1 MFRISPR
8 ELLLEIIDGAH
19 RYQVNEESIVTFEL
33 GWYHD
38 NVVPY
43 MATYTGFFCKE
54 GEIMKELEDIKQLFL
69 EEIEKVTNLD
79 QLNQVRNLFLG
90 KNGHLTSVM
99 KLIKNLSNDEKKSFG
114 ENVNK
119 IKTSINDVIE
129 VKKVELE
136 EQAIADTLN
145 AMEKVDL
152 TTPSTEE
159 VGSLHPVTIIQ
170 QRLIDIF
177 RSMGF
182 AVEDGNEVETE
193 YNNFEAVNI
202 PKHHPARDMQ
212 DTFYLDN
219 GQVLKTH
226 TSASQNRIMK
236 KYGAP
241 LKVIFPGRCFRNEEL
256 DASHEN
262 TFFQMEGMM
271 IDKNVSISNLIYF
284 MKTMLSEVFGKEVNV
299 RLRPGFFPF
308 VEPGFELDC
317 SCPYC
322 GGKGCRVCKHSGW
335 IELCPCGMIHPNV
348 LTMGG
353 IDPEEYQGFAF
364 GLGLSRLVM
373 MTYGVDDIRHLN
385 GKDLK
390 VLQQTKVK

>member
-1 MFRISPR
+1 
-8 ELLLEIIDGAH
+8 
-19 RYQVNEESIVTFEL
+19 
-33 GWYHD
+33 
-38 NVVPY
+38 
-43 MATYTGFFCKE
+43 
-54 GEIMKELEDIKQLFL
+54 MKELDEIKKLFESELSNVKNAEDLN
-69 EEIEKVTNLD
+69 NLR
-79 QLNQVRNLFLG
+79 VAFLG
-90 KNGHLTSVM
+90 KNGHLTNAM
-99 KLIKNLSNDEKKSFG
+99 KLIKDMSVEDKKAFGVGINILKDEVS
-114 ENVNK
+114 
-119 IKTSINDVIE
+119 KTIDS
-129 VKKVELE
+129 KKVELDNLKIQE
-136 EQAIADTLN
+136 ELN
-145 AMEKVDL
+145 TMPRVDL
-152 TTPSTEE
+152 TTPADQAR
-159 VGSLHPVTIIQ
+159 GSLHPITIIQ
-170 QRLIDIF
+170 QRLVNIF
-177 RSMGF
+177 RGMGF
-182 AVEDGNEVETE
+182 TVEDGNEVETE

-202 PKHHPARDMQ
+202 PKFHPARDMQ
-212 DTFYLDN
+212 DTFFLDN

-226 TSASQNRIMK
+226 TSALQNKTMR

-241 LKVIFPGRCFRNEEL
+241 LKAIFPGRCFRNEEL

-284 MKTMLSEVFGKEVNV
+284 MKTMLSEVFEREVNV

-308 VEPGFELDC
+308 VEPGFELDS

-348 LTMGG
+348 LKMGG

-373 MTYGVDDIRHLN
+373 MTYGFTDIRYLN

-390 VLQQTKVK
+390 ILEQTKVK

>member
-1 MFRISPR
+1 
-8 ELLLEIIDGAH
+8 
-19 RYQVNEESIVTFEL
+19 
-33 GWYHD
+33 
-38 NVVPY
+38 
-43 MATYTGFFCKE
+43 
-54 GEIMKELEDIKQLFL
+54 MKELDNIRESYIKDMSQVKTLEDLN
-69 EEIEKVTNLD
+69 NLRV
-79 QLNQVRNLFLG
+79 NYLG
-90 KNGHLTSVM
+90 KSGHLTTIMKVLKDLSVE
-99 KLIKNLSNDEKKSFG
+99 EKKAFG
-114 ENVNK
+114 IAVNELK
-119 IKTSINDVIE
+119 GEVTKGIEDKTE
-129 VKKVELE
+129 ELKNAALLAE
-136 EQAIADTLN
+136 LN
-145 AMEKVDL
+145 SMPKVDL
-152 TTPSTEE
+152 TVPSAEKK
-159 VGSLHPVTIIQ
+159 GSLHPVTIIQ
-170 QRLIDIF
+170 ERLISIF
-177 RSMGF
+177 RGMGF

-202 PKHHPARDMQ
+202 PKFHPARDMQ

-219 GQVLKTH
+219 NQVLKTH

-271 IDKNVSISNLIYF
+271 VDKNVSISNLIYF

-322 GGKGCRVCKHSGW
+322 GGKGCRVCKQGGW

-348 LTMGG
+348 LKMGG

-373 MTYGVDDIRHLN
+373 MTYGFTDIRNLN

-390 VLQQTKVK
+390 VLEQTKIK

>member
-1 MFRISPR
+1 MI
-8 ELLLEIIDGAH
+8 
-19 RYQVNEESIVTFEL
+19 
-33 GWYHD
+33 
-38 NVVPY
+38 
-43 MATYTGFFCKE
+43 
-54 GEIMKELEDIKQLFL
+54 
-69 EEIEKVTNLD
+69 EIEKIIN
-79 QLNQVRNLFLG
+79 QLKEQLCAVHTLEALMECKNSYLG
-90 KNGHLTSVM
+90 KNGQITALM
-99 KLIKNLSNDEKKSFG
+99 KEIKNIAPEDRKSFG
-114 ENVNK
+114 ENINRVK
-119 IKTSINDVIE
+119 DSINTLVEEKRKQLEQEAI
-129 VKKVELE
+129 KKSL
-136 EQAIADTLN
+136 DSLPR
-145 AMEKVDL
+145 VDL
-152 TTPSTEE
+152 TTPMKQEC
-159 VGSLHPVTIIQ
+159 GSLHPVTIVQ
-170 QRLIDIF
+170 QKLINVF

-182 AVEDGNEVETE
+182 SVEDGNEIETE

-271 IDKNVSISNLIYF
+271 IDENVSISNLIYF
-284 MKTMLSEVFGKEVNV
+284 MKTMLTQVFEKEVEV

-322 GGKGCRVCKHSGW
+322 GGKGCRVCKQGGW

-353 IDPEEYQGFAF
+353 IDPEKYQGFAF

-373 MTYGVDDIRHLN
+373 MTYNVDDIRYLN

-390 VLQQTKVK
+390 ILEQTKVK

>member
-1 MFRISPR
+1 
-8 ELLLEIIDGAH
+8 
-19 RYQVNEESIVTFEL
+19 
-33 GWYHD
+33 
-38 NVVPY
+38 
-43 MATYTGFFCKE
+43 
-54 GEIMKELEDIKQLFL
+54 MKELDEIKKLF
-69 EEIEKVTNLD
+69 ESEISNVKNADDLNNLR
-79 QLNQVRNLFLG
+79 VMFLG
-90 KNGHLTSVM
+90 KNGHLTNAM
-99 KLIKNLSNDEKKSFG
+99 KLIKDMSIEDKKAFGVGINILKDEVSRSIDSKKEELDNL
-114 ENVNK
+114 K
-119 IKTSINDVIE
+119 IE
-129 VKKVELE
+129 EEL
-136 EQAIADTLN
+136 AT
-145 AMEKVDL
+145 MPKVDL
-152 TTPSTEE
+152 TTPADGSK
-159 VGSLHPVTIIQ
+159 GSLHPVTIIQ
-170 QRLIDIF
+170 QRLVNIF
-177 RSMGF
+177 RGMGCT
-182 AVEDGNEVETE
+182 VEDGNEVETE

-202 PKHHPARDMQ
+202 PKFHPARDMQ
-212 DTFYLDN
+212 DTFFLNN

-226 TSASQNRIMK
+226 TSALQNKTMR

-241 LKVIFPGRCFRNEEL
+241 LKAIFPGRCFRNEEL

-284 MKTMLSEVFGKEVNV
+284 MKTMLSEVFEREVNV

-348 LTMGG
+348 LRMGG

-373 MTYGVDDIRHLN
+373 MTYGFTDIRHLN

-390 VLQQTKVK
+390 ILEQTKVK

>member
-1 MFRISPR
+1 
-8 ELLLEIIDGAH
+8 
-19 RYQVNEESIVTFEL
+19 
-33 GWYHD
+33 
-38 NVVPY
+38 
-43 MATYTGFFCKE
+43 
-54 GEIMKELEDIKQLFL
+54 MKELDNIKESYISDMANVKIMDDLN
-69 EEIEKVTNLD
+69 NLRV
-79 QLNQVRNLFLG
+79 NYLG
-90 KNGHLTSVM
+90 KNGHLTTIM
-99 KLIKNLSNDEKKSFG
+99 KLIKDLSVEEKKSFG
-114 ENVNK
+114 VAVNDLK
-119 IKTSINDVIE
+119 GEVTRGIEAKTE
-129 VKKVELE
+129 ELKNAALLAE
-136 EQAIADTLN
+136 LN
-145 AMEKVDL
+145 SMPKVDL
-152 TTPSTEE
+152 TVSSAEKK
-159 VGSLHPVTIIQ
+159 GSLHPVTIIQ
-170 QRLIDIF
+170 QRLINIF
-177 RSMGF
+177 RGMGF

-202 PKHHPARDMQ
+202 PKFHPARDMQ

-219 GQVLKTH
+219 NQVLKTH

-271 IDKNVSISNLIYF
+271 VDKNVSISNLIYF
-284 MKTMLSEVFGKEVNV
+284 MKTMLSEVFGKEVDV

-322 GGKGCRVCKHSGW
+322 GGKGCRVCKQGGW

-348 LTMGG
+348 LEMGG
-353 IDPEEYQGFAF
+353 INPDEYQGFAF

-373 MTYGVDDIRHLN
+373 MTYGFTDIRNLN

-390 VLQQTKVK
+390 VLEQTKIK

>member
-1 MFRISPR
+1 
-8 ELLLEIIDGAH
+8 
-19 RYQVNEESIVTFEL
+19 
-33 GWYHD
+33 
-38 NVVPY
+38 
-43 MATYTGFFCKE
+43 
-54 GEIMKELEDIKQLFL
+54 MKELDEIKSLFDSELAKVKNNED
-69 EEIEKVTNLD
+69 
-79 QLNQVRNLFLG
+79 LNTLRVVFLG
-90 KNGHLTSVM
+90 KSGHLTGVM
-99 KLIKNLSNDEKKSFG
+99 KLIKDMSVDEKKAFG
-114 ENVNK
+114 VNVNILK
-119 IKTSINDVIE
+119 DYVSKAIDNR
-129 VKKVELE
+129 KVELE
-136 EQAIADTLN
+136 QLAVESELLN
-145 AMEKVDL
+145 MPRIDL
-152 TTPSTEE
+152 TTPSSEKK
-159 VGSLHPVTIIQ
+159 GSLHPVTIIQ
-170 QRLIDIF
+170 QRLVNIF
-177 RSMGF
+177 RGMGF
-182 AVEDGNEVETE
+182 TVEDGSEVETE

-202 PKHHPARDMQ
+202 PKFHPARDMQ
-212 DTFYLDN
+212 DTFFLDN

-226 TSASQNRIMK
+226 TSALQNKTMR

-241 LKVIFPGRCFRNEEL
+241 LKAIFPGRCFRNEEL

-284 MKTMLSEVFGKEVNV
+284 MKTMLSEVFEREVNV

-348 LTMGG
+348 LRMGG

-373 MTYGVDDIRHLN
+373 MTYGFTDIRHLN

-390 VLQQTKVK
+390 ILEQTKIK

>member
-1 MFRISPR
+1 
-8 ELLLEIIDGAH
+8 
-19 RYQVNEESIVTFEL
+19 
-33 GWYHD
+33 
-38 NVVPY
+38 
-43 MATYTGFFCKE
+43 
-54 GEIMKELEDIKQLFL
+54 MKELDNIRESYIKDMSQVKTLDDL
-69 EEIEKVTNLD
+69 NNLRV
-79 QLNQVRNLFLG
+79 NYLG
-90 KNGHLTSVM
+90 KSGHLTTIMKVLKDLSVE
-99 KLIKNLSNDEKKSFG
+99 EKKAFG
-114 ENVNK
+114 IAVNELK
-119 IKTSINDVIE
+119 GEVTKGIEEKTE
-129 VKKVELE
+129 ELKNAALLAE
-136 EQAIADTLN
+136 LN
-145 AMEKVDL
+145 SMPKVDL
-152 TTPSTEE
+152 TVPSAEKK
-159 VGSLHPVTIIQ
+159 GSLHPVTIIQ
-170 QRLIDIF
+170 ERLINIF
-177 RSMGF
+177 RGMGF

-202 PKHHPARDMQ
+202 PKFHPARDMQ

-219 GQVLKTH
+219 NQVLKTH
-226 TSASQNRIMK
+226 TSASQNRIMR

-271 IDKNVSISNLIYF
+271 VDKNVSISNLIYF

-322 GGKGCRVCKHSGW
+322 GGKGCRVCKQGGW

-348 LTMGG
+348 LKMGG

-373 MTYGVDDIRHLN
+373 MTYGFTDIRNLN

-390 VLQQTKVK
+390 VLEQTKIK

>member
-1 MFRISPR
+1 
-8 ELLLEIIDGAH
+8 
-19 RYQVNEESIVTFEL
+19 
-33 GWYHD
+33 
-38 NVVPY
+38 
-43 MATYTGFFCKE
+43 
-54 GEIMKELEDIKQLFL
+54 MKELDNIRESYIKDMSQVNTLEDLN
-69 EEIEKVTNLD
+69 NLRV
-79 QLNQVRNLFLG
+79 NYLG
-90 KNGHLTSVM
+90 KSGHLTTIMKVLKDLSVE
-99 KLIKNLSNDEKKSFG
+99 EKKAFG
-114 ENVNK
+114 IAVNELK
-119 IKTSINDVIE
+119 GEVTKGIEEKTEELKNAAL
-129 VKKVELE
+129 LE
-136 EQAIADTLN
+136 ELN
-145 AMEKVDL
+145 SMPKVDL
-152 TTPSTEE
+152 TVPNAEKK
-159 VGSLHPVTIIQ
+159 GSLHPVTIIQ
-170 QRLIDIF
+170 ERLINIF
-177 RSMGF
+177 RGMGF

-202 PKHHPARDMQ
+202 PKFHPARDMQ

-219 GQVLKTH
+219 NQVLKTH
-226 TSASQNRIMK
+226 TSASQNRIMR

-271 IDKNVSISNLIYF
+271 VDKNVSISNLIYF
-284 MKTMLSEVFGKEVNV
+284 MKTMLSEVFGREVNV

-322 GGKGCRVCKHSGW
+322 GGKGCRVCKQGGW

-348 LTMGG
+348 LKMGG

-373 MTYGVDDIRHLN
+373 MTYGFTDIRNLN

-390 VLQQTKVK
+390 VLEQTKIK

>member
-1 MFRISPR
+1 MIEVEKIQS
-8 ELLLEIIDGAH
+8 ELAKQLSNIH
-19 RYQVNEESIVTFEL
+19 T
-33 GWYHD
+33 
-38 NVVPY
+38 
-43 MATYTGFFCKE
+43 
-54 GEIMKELEDIKQLFL
+54 LEDLMECK
-69 EEIEKVTNLD
+69 NAY
-79 QLNQVRNLFLG
+79 LG
-90 KNGHLTSVM
+90 KNGQITVWM
-99 KLIKNLSNDEKKSFG
+99 KEIKNIAPEDRKSFG
-114 ENVNK
+114 EKINSIKNMVNNLVDDK
-119 IKTSINDVIE
+119 RKQ
-129 VKKVELE
+129 LE
-136 EQAIADTLN
+136 EEAINKSL
-145 AMEKVDL
+145 ESLPRVDL
-152 TTPSTEE
+152 TTPMKEE
-159 VGSLHPVTIIQ
+159 CGSLHPVTIVQ
-170 QRLIDIF
+170 QKLIDVF

-182 AVEDGNEVETE
+182 SVEDGNEVETE

-212 DTFYLDN
+212 DTFYLNN

-271 IDKNVSISNLIYF
+271 IDENVSISNLIYF
-284 MKTMLSEVFGKEVNV
+284 MKTMLTQVFEKEVEV

-322 GGKGCRVCKHSGW
+322 GGKGCRVCKQGGW

-353 IDPEEYQGFAF
+353 IDPEKYQGFAF

-373 MTYGVDDIRHLN
+373 MTYNVDDIRYLN

-390 VLQQTKVK
+390 ILEQTKVK